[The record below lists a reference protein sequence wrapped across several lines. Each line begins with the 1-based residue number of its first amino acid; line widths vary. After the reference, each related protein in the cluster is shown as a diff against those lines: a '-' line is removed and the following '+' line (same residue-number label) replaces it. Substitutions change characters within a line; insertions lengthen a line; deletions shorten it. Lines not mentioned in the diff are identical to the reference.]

1 VKPGVIGIS
10 YHTAPVEVRERASVR
25 PKEVPATLQR
35 IRDQFPG
42 SELVL
47 VSTCNRTELYTAGID
62 VDSDKYRLFELL
74 LKGDQTFRA
83 DELEKHFYVKSG
95 LEAVEHMLSVASSLD
110 AMVVGESEILGQVK
124 QAVGIADE
132 AGMTGKV
139 LTSLFQRAFKTAKRV
154 HSETDICRGRVSV
167 ASLAVEFAEKVF
179 DDLSTKTV
187 MIVGAGETAELA
199 LKSLMD
205 RGARDVLVLNRSH
218 GRGQDLAARCGGRAI
233 QFDLLEDFLA
243 RADIVISSTSAPHLV
258 IHAAAVQRAIETRR
272 GKPMLMVDIAVP
284 RDIDPA
290 AAHIKNVYVY
300 SIDDLQ
306 LIAAENI
313 AKRREGVEQAW
324 VIVRQGLAEIAE
336 HLESGGLREVLRKF
350 DEHGREVCEAQLKR
364 ALAKERLAG
373 LPEPSQE
380 DIRELARKIVAKM
393 LAEPRE
399 ALKRAAKKGELDDYV
414 RVVNDLF
421 GFDRKEPSVTQ
432 GSGERE
438 FEQKPVEPTKND
450 VVSPSAL
457 NS

>member
-1 VKPGVIGIS
+1 MNVGVIGIS
-10 YHTAPVEVRERASVR
+10 YHTAPVEVREQASVR
-25 PKEVPATLQR
+25 PGEVPAMLER
-35 IRDQFPG
+35 IRVQFPG

-62 VDSDKYRLFELL
+62 VNADKHRLFQIL
-74 LKGDQTFRA
+74 LKGDKHFRA
-83 DELEKHFYVKSG
+83 DELEKHFYVKSD
-95 LEAVEHMLSVASSLD
+95 LAAVEHMLSVASSLD

-124 QAVGIADE
+124 QAVAIADE

-139 LTSLFQRAFKTAKRV
+139 LQPLFQRAFKTAKRV

-167 ASLAVEFAEKVF
+167 SSLAVEFAEKVF

-199 LKSLMD
+199 LKSLME
-205 RGARDVLVLNRSH
+205 RGAKDVLVLNRSH
-218 GRGQDLAARCGGRAI
+218 GRGQDLADKLGGRAI
-233 QFDLLEDFLA
+233 QFDLLEDYLA

-313 AKRREGVEQAW
+313 TKRREAVEQAW
-324 VIVRQGLAEIAE
+324 IIVRQGLAEISE
-336 HLESGGLREVLRKF
+336 HFESGGLREVLRKF
-350 DEHGREVCEAQLKR
+350 DEHGREVCESALQR
-364 ALAKERLAG
+364 TLAKERLAG
-373 LPEPSQE
+373 LPEPSRE
-380 DIRELARKIVAKM
+380 EIRELARKIVAKM

-399 ALKRAAKKGELDDYV
+399 ALKRASKNGELDNYV
-414 RVVNDLF
+414 RIVNDLF
-421 GFDRKEPSVTQ
+421 GFDRKDS
-432 GSGERE
+432 
-438 FEQKPVEPTKND
+438 KK
-450 VVSPSAL
+450 
-457 NS
+457 

>member
-1 VKPGVIGIS
+1 MKVGVIGIS
-10 YHTAPVEVRERASVR
+10 YHTATVQVREQASVR
-25 PKEVPATLQR
+25 SGEVPAVLQR
-35 IRDQFPG
+35 IRAQFPG

-62 VDSDKYRLFELL
+62 VNADKHRLFQLM
-74 LKGDQTFRA
+74 LKGDESFQA

-95 LEAVEHMLSVASSLD
+95 LEAAEHMLAVASSLD

-124 QAVGIADE
+124 QALAMAEE

-139 LTSLFQRAFKTAKRV
+139 LQSLFQRAFRTAKRV

-167 ASLAVEFAEKVF
+167 SSLAVEFAEKVF
-179 DDLSTKTV
+179 DDLRTKTV
-187 MIVGAGETAELA
+187 MLVGAGETAELA

-218 GRGQDLAARCGGRAI
+218 GRGQDLAERCGGRAI
-233 QFDLLEDFLA
+233 QFDLLEDYLA

-258 IHAAAVQRAIETRR
+258 IHAAAVQRAIDTRR
-272 GKPMLMVDIAVP
+272 GRPMLMVDIAVP

-290 AAHIKNVYVY
+290 AARIKNVYVY

-313 AKRREGVEQAW
+313 TRRREAVEQAW
-324 VIVRQGLAEIAE
+324 QIVRQGLAEISE
-336 HLESGGLREVLRKF
+336 HFQGGGLREALRKF
-350 DEHGREVCEAQLKR
+350 DEHGREVCEAALNR
-364 ALAKERLAG
+364 SLAKERLAG
-373 LPEPSQE
+373 LSEPGRE
-380 DIRELARKIVAKM
+380 EVRELARKIVAKL

-399 ALKRAAKKGELDDYV
+399 ALKRAAKKGELDDYM

-421 GFDRKEPSVTQ
+421 GFDRKDKT
-432 GSGERE
+432 
-438 FEQKPVEPTKND
+438 
-450 VVSPSAL
+450 
-457 NS
+457 

>member
-1 VKPGVIGIS
+1 MNVAVIGIS
-10 YHTAPVEVRERASVR
+10 YHTAPVEVREKASVR
-25 PKEVPATLQR
+25 PNEVPALLHRLQS
-35 IRDQFPG
+35 QFPG

-62 VDSDKYRLFELL
+62 VNADKHRLFQIL
-74 LKGDQTFRA
+74 LKGDEQFRA
-83 DELEKHFYVKSG
+83 DELENHFYVKSG
-95 LEAVEHMLSVASSLD
+95 LEAAEHMLSVASSLD

-124 QAVGIADE
+124 QALGIADE
-132 AGMTGKV
+132 AGVTGKV
-139 LTSLFQRAFKTAKRV
+139 LHSLFQRAFKTAKRI
-154 HSETDICRGRVSV
+154 HTETDICRGRVSV
-167 ASLAVEFAEKVF
+167 SSLAVEFAEKVF

-205 RGARDVLVLNRSH
+205 RGATDVLVLNRSH
-218 GRGQDLAARCGGRAI
+218 GRGQDLAERCGGRAI
-233 QFDLLEDFLA
+233 QFDLLDDYLA

-258 IHAAAVQRAIETRR
+258 IHAAAVKRAIETRR

-313 AKRREGVEQAW
+313 TKRREAVEQAW
-324 VIVRQGLAEIAE
+324 VIVRQGLAEISE
-336 HLESGGLREVLRKF
+336 HFESGGLREVLRQM
-350 DEHGREVCEAQLKR
+350 DVHGHAVYESALKR

-373 LPEPSQE
+373 LSEPSQE
-380 DIRELARKIVAKM
+380 EIREMARKIVAKL

-399 ALKRAAKKGELDDYV
+399 ALKRAAKNGELDNYV

-421 GFDRKEPSVTQ
+421 GFKRKDL
-432 GSGERE
+432 
-438 FEQKPVEPTKND
+438 QK
-450 VVSPSAL
+450 
-457 NS
+457 

>member
-1 VKPGVIGIS
+1 MKVGVIGIS
-10 YHTAPVEVRERASVR
+10 YHTAPVQVREQASVR
-25 PKEVPATLQR
+25 PTEVPAMLQR

-47 VSTCNRTELYTAGID
+47 VSTCNRTELYAAGID
-62 VDSDKYRLFELL
+62 VNADKHRLFQIM
-74 LKGDQTFRA
+74 LKGDESFRA
-83 DELEKHFYVKSG
+83 DELEKHFYVKSD
-95 LEAVEHMLSVASSLD
+95 LEAVEHMLAVASSLD

-124 QAVGIADE
+124 QALGIADE

-139 LTSLFQRAFKTAKRV
+139 LQSLFQRAFKTAKRV

-167 ASLAVEFAEKVF
+167 SSLAVEFAEKVF

-187 MIVGAGETAELA
+187 MLVGAGETAELA

-218 GRGQDLAARCGGRAI
+218 SRGQDLAERCGGRAI
-233 QFDLLEDFLA
+233 QFDLLEDYLA

-258 IHAAAVQRAIETRR
+258 IRAAAVQRAIETRR

-313 AKRREGVEQAW
+313 TKRREAVEQAW
-324 VIVRQGLAEIAE
+324 QIVRQGLAEISE
-336 HLESGGLREVLRKF
+336 HFQSGGLREVLRKF
-350 DEHGREVCEAQLKR
+350 DEHGREVCETALKR
-364 ALAKERLAG
+364 SLAKERLAG
-373 LPEPSQE
+373 LSEPGRE
-380 DIRELARKIVAKM
+380 EVHELARKIAAKL

-399 ALKRAAKKGELDDYV
+399 ALKRAAKRGELDNYI

-421 GFDRKEPSVTQ
+421 GFDGKDKT
-432 GSGERE
+432 
-438 FEQKPVEPTKND
+438 
-450 VVSPSAL
+450 
-457 NS
+457 

>member
-1 VKPGVIGIS
+1 MNVGVIGIS
-10 YHTAPVEVRERASVR
+10 YHTAPVEVREQASVR
-25 PKEVPATLQR
+25 PGEVPSMLQR
-35 IRDQFPG
+35 IRAQFPG

-62 VDSDKYRLFELL
+62 VNADKHRLFQIL
-74 LKGDQTFRA
+74 LKGDVHFRA
-83 DELEKHFYVKSG
+83 DALEKHFYVKSDLG
-95 LEAVEHMLSVASSLD
+95 AVEHMLSVASSLD

-139 LTSLFQRAFKTAKRV
+139 LQPLFQRAFKTAKRV

-167 ASLAVEFAEKVF
+167 SSLAVEFAEKVF

-205 RGARDVLVLNRSH
+205 RGAKDVLVLNRSH
-218 GRGQDLAARCGGRAI
+218 GRGQDLADKLGGRAI
-233 QFDLLEDFLA
+233 QFDLLEDYLA

-258 IHAAAVQRAIETRR
+258 IHAAAVQRAIEARR

-313 AKRREGVEQAW
+313 TKRREAVEQAW
-324 VIVRQGLAEIAE
+324 IIVRQGLAEISE
-336 HLESGGLREVLRKF
+336 HFESGGLREVLRKF
-350 DEHGREVCEAQLKR
+350 DEHGREVCESALQR
-364 ALAKERLAG
+364 TLAKERLAG
-373 LPEPSQE
+373 LPEPSRE
-380 DIRELARKIVAKM
+380 EIRELARKIVAKM

-399 ALKRAAKKGELDDYV
+399 ALKRASKNGELDNYV
-414 RVVNDLF
+414 RIVNDLF
-421 GFDRKEPSVTQ
+421 GFDRKDS
-432 GSGERE
+432 
-438 FEQKPVEPTKND
+438 KK
-450 VVSPSAL
+450 
-457 NS
+457 

>member
-1 VKPGVIGIS
+1 MKLAVIGIS
-10 YHTAPVEVRERASVR
+10 YHTAPVDVREKASVR
-25 PKEVPATLQR
+25 SGEVPALLQR
-35 IRDQFPG
+35 IKAQFPS

-47 VSTCNRTELYTAGID
+47 VSTCNRTELYTVGID
-62 VDSDKYRLFELL
+62 VNADKHRLFQIL
-74 LKGDQTFRA
+74 LKGDEHFRA
-83 DELEKHFYVKSG
+83 DELEQHFYVKSD
-95 LEAVEHMLSVASSLD
+95 LEAAEHMLAVASSLD

-124 QAVGIADE
+124 QALGIADE
-132 AGMTGKV
+132 AGMVGKV
-139 LTSLFQRAFKTAKRV
+139 LHTLFQRAFKTAKRI

-167 ASLAVEFAEKVF
+167 SSLAVEFAEKVF

-187 MIVGAGETAELA
+187 MLVGAGETAELA

-218 GRGQDLAARCGGRAI
+218 GRGQDLAERCGGRAI
-233 QFDLLEDFLA
+233 QFDLLDDYLA

-258 IHAAAVQRAIETRR
+258 IHAAAVQRAIDIRR

-313 AKRREGVEQAW
+313 AKRREAVEQAW
-324 VIVRQGLAEIAE
+324 SIVRQGVAEISE
-336 HLESGGLREVLRKF
+336 HFEGGGLREVLQKF
-350 DEHGREVCEAQLKR
+350 DEMGREVCETALKR
-364 ALAKERLAG
+364 TLAKERLAG
-373 LPEPSQE
+373 LPEPSRE
-380 DIRELARKIVAKM
+380 EIRELARKIVGKM

-399 ALKRAAKKGELDDYV
+399 ALKRAAKNGELEGYV

-421 GFDRKEPSVTQ
+421 GFDRKDL
-432 GSGERE
+432 
-438 FEQKPVEPTKND
+438 KK
-450 VVSPSAL
+450 
-457 NS
+457 

>member
-1 VKPGVIGIS
+1 MNVGVIGIS
-10 YHTAPVEVRERASVR
+10 YHTAPVDVREKASVR
-25 PKEVPATLQR
+25 PSEVPAMLHR
-35 IRDQFPG
+35 IRTQFPG

-62 VDSDKYRLFELL
+62 VNADKHRLFQIL
-74 LKGDQTFRA
+74 LKGDDQFRA
-83 DELEKHFYVKSG
+83 DELENHFYVKSG
-95 LEAVEHMLSVASSLD
+95 LEAAEHMLSVASSLD

-124 QAVGIADE
+124 QALGIADE
-132 AGMTGKV
+132 AGVTGKV
-139 LTSLFQRAFKTAKRV
+139 LQSLFQRAFKTAKRV
-154 HSETDICRGRVSV
+154 HTETEICRGRVSV
-167 ASLAVEFAEKVF
+167 SSLAVEFAEKVF

-205 RGARDVLVLNRSH
+205 RGATDVLVLNRSH
-218 GRGQDLAARCGGRAI
+218 GRGQDLAERCGGRAI
-233 QFDLLEDFLA
+233 QFDLLEDYLA

-258 IHAAAVQRAIETRR
+258 IHAAAVKRAIETRR

-313 AKRREGVEQAW
+313 TKRREAVEQAW
-324 VIVRQGLAEIAE
+324 IIVRQGLAEISE
-336 HLESGGLREVLRKF
+336 HFESGGLREVLRQM
-350 DEHGREVCEAQLKR
+350 DEHGREVYENALKR
-364 ALAKERLAG
+364 TLAKERLAG

-380 DIRELARKIVAKM
+380 EVREMARKIVAKL

-399 ALKRAAKKGELDDYV
+399 ALKRAAKKGELDNYV

-421 GFDRKEPSVTQ
+421 GFDRKDL
-432 GSGERE
+432 
-438 FEQKPVEPTKND
+438 QK
-450 VVSPSAL
+450 
-457 NS
+457 

>member
-1 VKPGVIGIS
+1 MNAAVIGIS
-10 YHTAPVEVRERASVR
+10 YHTAPVEVRERVSVR
-25 PKEVPATLQR
+25 SSEVPAMLQQ
-35 IRDQFPG
+35 IRTQFPG

-62 VDSDKYRLFELL
+62 VNAEKHRLFQIL
-74 LKGDQTFRA
+74 LKGDEHFKA
-83 DELEKHFYVKSG
+83 DELEKHFYVKSD
-95 LEAVEHMLSVASSLD
+95 LDAAEHILAVASSLD

-124 QAVGIADE
+124 QAFGIAEE

-139 LTSLFQRAFKTAKRV
+139 LQSLFQRAFKTAKRV

-167 ASLAVEFAEKVF
+167 SSLAVEFAEKVF

-205 RGARDVLVLNRSH
+205 RGAKDVLVLNRSH
-218 GRGQDLAARCGGRAI
+218 GRGQDLAERCGGRAI
-233 QFDLLEDFLA
+233 QFDLLEDYLA

-258 IHAAAVQRAIETRR
+258 IHAAAVQRAIDTRR

-290 AAHIKNVYVY
+290 SAHIKNVYVY

-313 AKRREGVEQAW
+313 AKRREAVEQAW
-324 VIVRQGLAEIAE
+324 MIVRQGLAEIAE
-336 HLESGGLREVLRKF
+336 HFESGGLREILRKF
-350 DEHGREVCEAQLKR
+350 DEHGREVCESALKR
-364 ALAKERLAG
+364 SLAKECLAG
-373 LPEPSQE
+373 LPEPSRE
-380 DIRELARKIVAKM
+380 EIRELARKIVSKM

-399 ALKRAAKKGELDDYV
+399 SLKRAAKNGELENYR
-414 RVVNDLF
+414 RVVDDLF
-421 GFDRKEPSVTQ
+421 GFERK
-432 GSGERE
+432 
-438 FEQKPVEPTKND
+438 D
-450 VVSPSAL
+450 L
-457 NS
+457 NK

>member
-1 VKPGVIGIS
+1 MNVGVIGIS
-10 YHTAPVEVRERASVR
+10 YHTAPVEVREQASVR
-25 PKEVPATLQR
+25 SGEVPAMLQR

-62 VDSDKYRLFELL
+62 VNADKHRLFQIL
-74 LKGDQTFRA
+74 LKGDVHFRA
-83 DELEKHFYVKSG
+83 DALEKHFYVKSD
-95 LEAVEHMLSVASSLD
+95 LAAVEHMLSVASSLD

-139 LTSLFQRAFKTAKRV
+139 LQPLFQRAFKTAKRV

-167 ASLAVEFAEKVF
+167 SSLAVEFAEKVF

-205 RGARDVLVLNRSH
+205 RGAKDVLVLNRSH
-218 GRGQDLAARCGGRAI
+218 GRGQDLADKFGGRAI
-233 QFDLLEDFLA
+233 QFDLLEDYLA

-258 IHAAAVQRAIETRR
+258 IHADAVQRAIEARR

-290 AAHIKNVYVY
+290 AAQIKNVYVY

-313 AKRREGVEQAW
+313 TKRREAVEQAW
-324 VIVRQGLAEIAE
+324 IIVRQGLAEISE
-336 HLESGGLREVLRKF
+336 HFESGGLREILRKF
-350 DEHGREVCEAQLKR
+350 DEHGREVCESALKR
-364 ALAKERLAG
+364 SLAKERLAG
-373 LPEPSQE
+373 LPEPSRE
-380 DIRELARKIVAKM
+380 EIRELARKIVAKM

-399 ALKRAAKKGELDDYV
+399 ALKRASKNGELDNYV

-421 GFDRKEPSVTQ
+421 GFDRKDSE
-432 GSGERE
+432 
-438 FEQKPVEPTKND
+438 K
-450 VVSPSAL
+450 
-457 NS
+457 

>member
-1 VKPGVIGIS
+1 MKVGVIGIS
-10 YHTAPVEVRERASVR
+10 YHTAPVHVREQASVR
-25 PKEVPATLQR
+25 PAEVPGVLQR

-42 SELVL
+42 VELVL

-62 VDSDKYRLFELL
+62 VNADKHRLFQIM
-74 LKGDQTFRA
+74 LKGDETFRA
-83 DELEKHFYVKSG
+83 DELEKHFYVKSD
-95 LEAVEHMLSVASSLD
+95 LEAAEHMLAVASSLD

-124 QAVGIADE
+124 QALGIADE
-132 AGMTGKV
+132 AGMAGKV
-139 LTSLFQRAFKTAKRV
+139 LHTLFQRAFKTAKRV

-167 ASLAVEFAEKVF
+167 SSLAVEFAEKVF

-218 GRGQDLAARCGGRAI
+218 NRGQDLAERCGGRAI
-233 QFDLLEDFLA
+233 QFDLLEDYLA

-290 AAHIKNVYVY
+290 AANIKNVYVY

-313 AKRREGVEQAW
+313 TKRREAVEQAW
-324 VIVRQGLAEIAE
+324 QIVRQGLAEISE
-336 HLESGGLREVLRKF
+336 HFEGGGLRELLRKF
-350 DEHGREVCEAQLKR
+350 DEHGREVCDNALKR
-364 ALAKERLAG
+364 TLAKECLSG
-373 LPEPSQE
+373 LSEPS
-380 DIRELARKIVAKM
+380 REEVREMARKIVAKM

-399 ALKRAAKKGELDDYV
+399 ALKRAAKKGELDSYV

-421 GFDRKEPSVTQ
+421 GFDRKDKT
-432 GSGERE
+432 
-438 FEQKPVEPTKND
+438 
-450 VVSPSAL
+450 
-457 NS
+457 

>member
-1 VKPGVIGIS
+1 MNVAVIGIS
-10 YHTAPVEVRERASVR
+10 YHTAPVEVRERASIR
-25 PKEVPATLQR
+25 PSEVPAILQR
-35 IRDQFPG
+35 IRAQFPG
-42 SELVL
+42 AELVL

-62 VDSDKYRLFELL
+62 VNADKHRLFQIL
-74 LKGDQTFRA
+74 LKGDEHFRA
-83 DELEKHFYVKSG
+83 DELENHFYVKSD
-95 LEAVEHMLSVASSLD
+95 LDAAEHMLAVASSLD

-124 QAVGIADE
+124 QALGIADE
-132 AGMTGKV
+132 AGMMGKV
-139 LTSLFQRAFKTAKRV
+139 LQSLFQRAFKTAKRV

-167 ASLAVEFAEKVF
+167 SSLAVEFAEKVF

-218 GRGQDLAARCGGRAI
+218 GRGQDLAERCGGRAI
-233 QFDLLEDFLA
+233 QFDLLEDYLA

-258 IHAAAVQRAIETRR
+258 IHAAAVQRAIDIRR

-313 AKRREGVEQAW
+313 AKRREAVEQAW
-324 VIVRQGLAEIAE
+324 IIVRQGLTEISE
-336 HLESGGLREVLRKF
+336 HFEGGGLREVLRKF
-350 DEHGREVCEAQLKR
+350 DEHGREICEAALKR
-364 ALAKERLAG
+364 SLAKERLAG
-373 LPEPSQE
+373 LPEPSRE
-380 DIRELARKIVAKM
+380 EIREMARKIVAKL

-399 ALKRAAKKGELDDYV
+399 ALKRAAKKGELDSYV

-421 GFDRKEPSVTQ
+421 GFDREDINK
-432 GSGERE
+432 
-438 FEQKPVEPTKND
+438 
-450 VVSPSAL
+450 
-457 NS
+457 

>member
-1 VKPGVIGIS
+1 MNVAVIGIS
-10 YHTAPVEVRERASVR
+10 YHTAPVDVREKASVR
-25 PKEVPATLQR
+25 PAEVPPMLHR
-35 IRDQFPG
+35 IHSRFPG

-62 VDSDKYRLFELL
+62 VNVEKHRLFQLL
-74 LKGDQTFRA
+74 LKGDEQFCA

-95 LEAVEHMLSVASSLD
+95 LEAAEHMLSVASSLD

-124 QAVGIADE
+124 QALGIADE
-132 AGMTGKV
+132 AGVTGKV
-139 LTSLFQRAFKTAKRV
+139 LHSLFQRAFKTAKRI
-154 HSETDICRGRVSV
+154 HTETDICRGRVSV
-167 ASLAVEFAEKVF
+167 SSLAVEFAEKVF

-205 RGARDVLVLNRSH
+205 RGATDVLVLNRSH

-233 QFDLLEDFLA
+233 QFDLLDDYLA

-258 IHAAAVQRAIETRR
+258 IHAAAVKRAIETRR

-313 AKRREGVEQAW
+313 TKRREVW
-324 VIVRQGLAEIAE
+324 
-336 HLESGGLREVLRKF
+336 RKF
-350 DEHGREVCEAQLKR
+350 RNILKVEACGKCCARWMNMDTRSMR
-364 ALAKERLAG
+364 A
-373 LPEPSQE
+373 P
-380 DIRELARKIVAKM
+380 
-393 LAEPRE
+393 
-399 ALKRAAKKGELDDYV
+399 
-414 RVVNDLF
+414 
-421 GFDRKEPSVTQ
+421 
-432 GSGERE
+432 
-438 FEQKPVEPTKND
+438 
-450 VVSPSAL
+450 
-457 NS
+457 

>member
-1 VKPGVIGIS
+1 MNLAVIGIS
-10 YHTAPVEVRERASVR
+10 YHTAPVQVREKASVR
-25 PKEVPATLQR
+25 PSEVPAMLQS
-35 IRDQFPG
+35 IRAQFPE

-47 VSTCNRTELYTAGID
+47 VSTCNRTELYTVGID
-62 VDSDKYRLFELL
+62 VKADKHRLFQIL
-74 LKGDQTFRA
+74 LKGDENFRA
-83 DELEKHFYVKSG
+83 DELEQHFYVKSD
-95 LEAVEHMLSVASSLD
+95 LEAAEHMLAVASSLD

-124 QAVGIADE
+124 QAVGMADE

-139 LTSLFQRAFKTAKRV
+139 LQTLFQRAFKTAKRV
-154 HSETDICRGRVSV
+154 QSETDICRGKVSV
-167 ASLAVEFAEKVF
+167 SSLAVEFAEKVF
-179 DDLSTKTV
+179 DDLSSKTV

-218 GRGQDLAARCGGRAI
+218 NRGVELADRCGGRAI
-233 QFDLLEDFLA
+233 QFDLLEDYLA

-258 IHAAAVQRAIETRR
+258 IHADAVQRAIETRR

-313 AKRREGVEQAW
+313 TKRREAVEQAW
-324 VIVRQGLAEIAE
+324 TIVRQGLVEIAE
-336 HLESGGLREVLRKF
+336 HFEGGGLRELLRKF
-350 DEHGREVCEAQLKR
+350 DELGREISETALKR
-364 ALAKERLAG
+364 SLAKERLAG
-373 LPEPSQE
+373 LPEPSRE
-380 DIRELARKIVAKM
+380 EIRELARKIVGKM

-399 ALKRAAKKGELDDYV
+399 ALKRAAKNGELENYE

-421 GFDRKEPSVTQ
+421 GFDRKPPQ
-432 GSGERE
+432 DD
-438 FEQKPVEPTKND
+438 KK
-450 VVSPSAL
+450 L
-457 NS
+457 

>member
-1 VKPGVIGIS
+1 MNVAVIGIS
-10 YHTAPVEVRERASVR
+10 YHTAPVDVRAKASVR
-25 PKEVPATLQR
+25 PSEVPAMLHR

-62 VDSDKYRLFELL
+62 VNTDKHRLFQIL
-74 LKGDQTFRA
+74 LKGDDQFRA
-83 DELEKHFYVKSG
+83 DELENHFYVKSG
-95 LEAVEHMLSVASSLD
+95 LEAAEHMLSVASSLD

-124 QAVGIADE
+124 QALGIADE
-132 AGMTGKV
+132 AGVTGKV
-139 LTSLFQRAFKTAKRV
+139 LQSLFQRAFKTAKRV
-154 HSETDICRGRVSV
+154 HTETDICRGRVSV
-167 ASLAVEFAEKVF
+167 SSLAVEFAEKVF

-205 RGARDVLVLNRSH
+205 RGATDVLVLNRSH
-218 GRGQDLAARCGGRAI
+218 GRGQDLAERCGGRAI
-233 QFDLLEDFLA
+233 QFDLLEDYLA

-258 IHAAAVQRAIETRR
+258 IHAAAVKRAIETRR

-313 AKRREGVEQAW
+313 TKRREAVEQAW
-324 VIVRQGLAEIAE
+324 TIVRQGLAEISE
-336 HLESGGLREVLRKF
+336 HFESGGLRDVLRKV
-350 DEHGREVCEAQLKR
+350 DEHGREVYENALKR

-373 LPEPSQE
+373 LPEPSQDE
-380 DIRELARKIVAKM
+380 IREMARKIVAKL

-399 ALKRAAKKGELDDYV
+399 ALKRAAKNGELDNYV

-421 GFDRKEPSVTQ
+421 GFDRKDL
-432 GSGERE
+432 
-438 FEQKPVEPTKND
+438 QK
-450 VVSPSAL
+450 
-457 NS
+457 

>member
-1 VKPGVIGIS
+1 MNVGVIGIS
-10 YHTAPVEVRERASVR
+10 YHTAPVEVREQASVR
-25 PKEVPATLQR
+25 PGEVPSMLQR
-35 IRDQFPG
+35 IRAQFPG

-62 VDSDKYRLFELL
+62 VNADKHRLFQIL
-74 LKGDQTFRA
+74 LKGDEHFRA
-83 DELEKHFYVKSG
+83 DELEKHFYVKSDLG
-95 LEAVEHMLSVASSLD
+95 AVEHMLSVASSLD

-139 LTSLFQRAFKTAKRV
+139 LQPLFQRAFKTAKRV

-167 ASLAVEFAEKVF
+167 SSLAVEFAEKVF

-205 RGARDVLVLNRSH
+205 RGAKDVLVLNRSH
-218 GRGQDLAARCGGRAI
+218 GRGQDLADKLGGRAI
-233 QFDLLEDFLA
+233 QFDLLEDYLA

-258 IHAAAVQRAIETRR
+258 IHAAAVQRAIEARR

-290 AAHIKNVYVY
+290 AAQIKNVYVY

-313 AKRREGVEQAW
+313 TKRREAVEQAW
-324 VIVRQGLAEIAE
+324 IIVRQGLAEISE
-336 HLESGGLREVLRKF
+336 HFESGGLREVLRKF
-350 DEHGREVCEAQLKR
+350 DEHGREVCESALQR
-364 ALAKERLAG
+364 TLAKERLAG
-373 LPEPSQE
+373 LPEPSRE
-380 DIRELARKIVAKM
+380 EIRELARKIVAKM

-399 ALKRAAKKGELDDYV
+399 ALKRASKNGELDNYV
-414 RVVNDLF
+414 RIVNDLF
-421 GFDRKEPSVTQ
+421 GFDRKDS
-432 GSGERE
+432 
-438 FEQKPVEPTKND
+438 KK
-450 VVSPSAL
+450 
-457 NS
+457 

>member
-1 VKPGVIGIS
+1 MKVGVIGIS
-10 YHTAPVEVRERASVR
+10 YHTAPVQVREQASVR
-25 PKEVPATLQR
+25 PTEVPAMLQR

-47 VSTCNRTELYTAGID
+47 VSTCNRTELYAAGID
-62 VDSDKYRLFELL
+62 VNADKHRLFQIM
-74 LKGDQTFRA
+74 LKGDESFRA
-83 DELEKHFYVKSG
+83 DELEKHFYVKSD
-95 LEAVEHMLSVASSLD
+95 LEAVEHMLAVASSLD

-124 QAVGIADE
+124 QALGIADE

-139 LTSLFQRAFKTAKRV
+139 LQSLFQRAFKTAKRV

-167 ASLAVEFAEKVF
+167 SSLAVEFAEKVF

-187 MIVGAGETAELA
+187 MLVGAGETAELA

-218 GRGQDLAARCGGRAI
+218 SRGQDLAERCGGRAI
-233 QFDLLEDFLA
+233 QFDLLEDYLA

-258 IHAAAVQRAIETRR
+258 IRAAAVQRAIETRR

-313 AKRREGVEQAW
+313 TKRREAVEQAW
-324 VIVRQGLAEIAE
+324 QIVRQGLAEISE
-336 HLESGGLREVLRKF
+336 HFQSGGLREVLRKF
-350 DEHGREVCEAQLKR
+350 DEHGREVCETALKR
-364 ALAKERLAG
+364 SLAKERLAG
-373 LPEPSQE
+373 LSEPGRE
-380 DIRELARKIVAKM
+380 EVHELARKIVAKM

-399 ALKRAAKKGELDDYV
+399 ALKRAAKRGELDNYI

-421 GFDRKEPSVTQ
+421 GFDGKDKT
-432 GSGERE
+432 
-438 FEQKPVEPTKND
+438 
-450 VVSPSAL
+450 
-457 NS
+457 

>member
-1 VKPGVIGIS
+1 MNVAVIGIS
-10 YHTAPVEVRERASVR
+10 YHTAPVEVRERASIR
-25 PKEVPATLQR
+25 PSEVPAILQR
-35 IRDQFPG
+35 IRAQFPG
-42 SELVL
+42 AELVL

-62 VDSDKYRLFELL
+62 VNADKHRLFQIL
-74 LKGDQTFRA
+74 LKGDEHFRA
-83 DELEKHFYVKSG
+83 DELENHFYVKSD
-95 LEAVEHMLSVASSLD
+95 LDAAEHMLAVASSLD

-124 QAVGIADE
+124 QALGIADE

-139 LTSLFQRAFKTAKRV
+139 LQSLFQRAFKTAKRV

-167 ASLAVEFAEKVF
+167 SSLAVEFAEKVF

-218 GRGQDLAARCGGRAI
+218 GRGQDLAERCGGRAI
-233 QFDLLEDFLA
+233 QFDLLEDYLA

-258 IHAAAVQRAIETRR
+258 IHAAAVQRAIDIRR

-313 AKRREGVEQAW
+313 AKRREAVEQAW
-324 VIVRQGLAEIAE
+324 IIVRQGLTEISE
-336 HLESGGLREVLRKF
+336 HFEGGGLREVLRKF
-350 DEHGREVCEAQLKR
+350 DEHGREICEAALKR
-364 ALAKERLAG
+364 SLAKERLAG
-373 LPEPSQE
+373 LPEPSRE
-380 DIRELARKIVAKM
+380 EIREMARKIVAKL

-399 ALKRAAKKGELDDYV
+399 ALKRAAKKGELDSYV

-421 GFDRKEPSVTQ
+421 GFDREDINK
-432 GSGERE
+432 
-438 FEQKPVEPTKND
+438 
-450 VVSPSAL
+450 
-457 NS
+457 

>member
-1 VKPGVIGIS
+1 MNVAVIGIS
-10 YHTAPVEVRERASVR
+10 YHTAPVEVRERASIR
-25 PKEVPATLQR
+25 PSEVPAILQR
-35 IRDQFPG
+35 IRAQFPG
-42 SELVL
+42 AELVL

-62 VDSDKYRLFELL
+62 MNADKHRLFQIL
-74 LKGDQTFRA
+74 LKGDEHFRA
-83 DELEKHFYVKSG
+83 DELEKHFYVKSD
-95 LEAVEHMLSVASSLD
+95 LDAAEHMLAVASSLD

-124 QAVGIADE
+124 QALGIADE

-139 LTSLFQRAFKTAKRV
+139 LQSLFQRAFKTAKRV

-167 ASLAVEFAEKVF
+167 SSLAVEFAEKVF

-218 GRGQDLAARCGGRAI
+218 GRGQDLAERCGGRAI
-233 QFDLLEDFLA
+233 QFDLLEDYLA

-258 IHAAAVQRAIETRR
+258 IHAAAVQRAIDIRR

-313 AKRREGVEQAW
+313 AKRREAVEQAW
-324 VIVRQGLAEIAE
+324 IIVRQGLAEISE
-336 HLESGGLREVLRKF
+336 HFEGGSLREVLRKF
-350 DEHGREVCEAQLKR
+350 DEHGREICEAALKR
-364 ALAKERLAG
+364 SLAKERLAG
-373 LPEPSQE
+373 LPEPSRE
-380 DIRELARKIVAKM
+380 EIREMAGKIVAKL

-399 ALKRAAKKGELDDYV
+399 ALKRAAKNGELDRYV

-421 GFDRKEPSVTQ
+421 GFDREDLK
-432 GSGERE
+432 
-438 FEQKPVEPTKND
+438 K
-450 VVSPSAL
+450 
-457 NS
+457 

>member
-1 VKPGVIGIS
+1 MNVAVIGIS
-10 YHTAPVEVRERASVR
+10 YHTAPVEVREKASVR
-25 PKEVPATLQR
+25 PGEVPAMLQR
-35 IRDQFPG
+35 IRTQFPN

-62 VDSDKYRLFELL
+62 VTVDKHRLFQLL
-74 LKGDQTFRA
+74 LKGDEHFRA
-83 DELEKHFYVKSG
+83 DELEQHFYVKNG
-95 LEAVEHMLSVASSLD
+95 LEAVEHVLAVASSLD

-124 QAVGIADE
+124 QALGVAEE

-139 LTSLFQRAFKTAKRV
+139 LNTLFQRAFKTAKRV
-154 HSETDICRGRVSV
+154 HTETDICRGRVSV
-167 ASLAVEFAEKVF
+167 SSLAVEFAEKVF

-218 GRGQDLAARCGGRAI
+218 GRGQDLAGRCGGRAI
-233 QFDLLEDFLA
+233 QFDLLEDYLA

-258 IHAAAVQRAIETRR
+258 IHAAAVQRAIEVRR

-290 AAHIKNVYVY
+290 AAQIKNVYVY

-313 AKRREGVEQAW
+313 ARRREAVEQAW
-324 VIVRQGLAEIAE
+324 IIVREGLAEISE
-336 HLESGGLREVLRKF
+336 HFEGGSLREVLRKF
-350 DEHGREVCEAQLKR
+350 DEHGREVCEAALKR
-364 ALAKERLAG
+364 TLAKECLAG
-373 LPEPSQE
+373 LPEPGRE
-380 DIRELARKIVAKM
+380 EIREMARKIVGKM

-399 ALKRAAKKGELDDYV
+399 SLKRAAKSGDWDTYV
-414 RVVNDLF
+414 RVVNDVF
-421 GFDRKEPSVTQ
+421 GFERKE
-432 GSGERE
+432 SG
-438 FEQKPVEPTKND
+438 K
-450 VVSPSAL
+450 
-457 NS
+457 

>member
-1 VKPGVIGIS
+1 MKVGVIGIS
-10 YHTAPVEVRERASVR
+10 YHTAPVQVREQASVR
-25 PKEVPATLQR
+25 PGEVPALLQR
-35 IRDQFPG
+35 IRTQFPG

-62 VDSDKYRLFELL
+62 VNADKHRLFQIM
-74 LKGDQTFRA
+74 LKGDESFRA
-83 DELEKHFYVKSG
+83 DELEKHFYVKSD
-95 LEAVEHMLSVASSLD
+95 LEAAEHMLAVASSLD

-124 QAVGIADE
+124 QALGIADE
-132 AGMTGKV
+132 AGVTGKV
-139 LTSLFQRAFKTAKRV
+139 LHTLFQRAFKTAKRV

-167 ASLAVEFAEKVF
+167 SSLAVEFAEKVF

-218 GRGQDLAARCGGRAI
+218 GRGQDLAERCGGRAI
-233 QFDLLEDFLA
+233 QFDLLEDYLA

-258 IHAAAVQRAIETRR
+258 IHAPAVQRAIEARR

-290 AAHIKNVYVY
+290 AAQIKNVYVY

-313 AKRREGVEQAW
+313 TKRREAVDQAW
-324 VIVRQGLAEIAE
+324 MIVRQGVAEIAD
-336 HLESGGLREVLRKF
+336 HFESGGLRELLRKF
-350 DEHGREVCEAQLKR
+350 DEHGREVCEAALKR
-364 ALAKERLAG
+364 SLAKERLAG
-373 LPEPSQE
+373 LPEPSRE
-380 DIRELARKIVAKM
+380 EIRDMARKIVAKM

-399 ALKRAAKKGELDDYV
+399 ALKRAAKNGELDGYI

-421 GFDRKEPSVTQ
+421 GFDRQDKSKGGEAST
-432 GSGERE
+432 SGETPV
-438 FEQKPVEPTKND
+438 EQKK
-450 VVSPSAL
+450 
-457 NS
+457 